1 MLLLLL
7 TTYIPQGNV
16 EQNQLTAKMERN
28 KRNNTGRE
36 KNNISKY
43 YPTKLRLLSNHN
55 DFYCLFLRENIT
67 IPRKCFHKFSFL
79 MWVSGD
85 STKHIQKRRKANKI
99 ASLQTR
105 LIKIFTYLYMW
116 MFHSISR
123 QVKGPL
129 LKCCILNPNAYCPGM
144 VRTLNFLMEL
154 KSLIQVTQSFT

>member
-67 IPRKCFHKFSFL
+67 IPRKCFHFL

-85 STKHIQKRRKANKI
+85 STKHI
-99 ASLQTR
+99 
-105 LIKIFTYLYMW
+105 
-116 MFHSISR
+116 
-123 QVKGPL
+123 
-129 LKCCILNPNAYCPGM
+129 
-144 VRTLNFLMEL
+144 
-154 KSLIQVTQSFT
+154 